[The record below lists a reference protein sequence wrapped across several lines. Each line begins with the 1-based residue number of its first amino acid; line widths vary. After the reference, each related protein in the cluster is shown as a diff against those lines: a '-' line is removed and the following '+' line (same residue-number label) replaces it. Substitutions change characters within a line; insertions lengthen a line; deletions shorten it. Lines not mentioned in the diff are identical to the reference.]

1 MTSTTGAEV
10 QLRLGAT
17 ATIAGERRAGRD
29 GEQGS
34 GGFFVWETAEAAL
47 AAAVALHGQH
57 FATPCALLCVFVG
70 GRRLP
75 VPHISLAEATQE
87 GGKRCYPMITPISV
101 NGRGLLAGL

>member
-1 MTSTTGAEV
+1 MQVVVHTRYGYCLMTSTTGAEV

-17 ATIAGERRAGRD
+17 ATLEGERRIGRD

-57 FATPCALLCVFVG
+57 FATPWWQQALD
-70 GRRLP
+70 R
-75 VPHISLAEATQE
+75 
-87 GGKRCYPMITPISV
+87 
-101 NGRGLLAGL
+101 